1 MEGPEHVAER
11 DTPGVKPLALSRQAI
26 VTTGVTAIVLWS
38 IGFLLWRQGELD
50 KWLLTS
56 QEGLRTNE
64 VVAGVAQVAT
74 EYGMSTIVLVYLLY
88 LLFAFKYEKLRDA
101 YRIYLL
107 VLLMFGFA
115 GIGGDILKEVFNR
128 FSVGDTFE

>member
-1 MEGPEHVAER
+1 MYGDV
-11 DTPGVKPLALSRQAI
+11 
-26 VTTGVTAIVLWS
+26 TGVQTCALPIC
-38 IGFLLWRQGELD
+38 
-50 KWLLTS
+50 
-56 QEGLRTNE
+56 TNE